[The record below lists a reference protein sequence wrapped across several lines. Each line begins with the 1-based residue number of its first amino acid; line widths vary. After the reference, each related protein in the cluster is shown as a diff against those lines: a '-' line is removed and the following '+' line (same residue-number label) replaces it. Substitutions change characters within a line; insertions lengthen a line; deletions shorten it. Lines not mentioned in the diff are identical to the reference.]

1 MGWFTDA
8 KIWVQSVLAHETT
21 AAIGNSIY
29 DTAVYSFEQIGT
41 IPKVARSL
49 FFHPSTNKVG
59 KHLLH
64 VIVNDITPMVLVN
77 FANSLVQKNG
87 HDYLDNHQDNQV
99 LSANTTI
106 QAGLYLLN
114 SAAFIYSFR
123 KQTEFIVHM
132 SVVTIETPHIANSI
146 KASTPV
152 ICNNTCSP
160 IEGSI
165 RDLAAYVATDIA
177 ISCIRYAPGVG
188 GPVASLLG
196 VLHKG
201 RYIASTGALSKLCND
216 HQIIFLKTYPE
227 LAWSLGLSHVSMS
240 ALINYLIKNSTG
252 IPSVFYASAIDPIM
266 LIMLMIV
273 AAHMDVPAAPRSSTR
288 RSIDPVA
295 LYQYLVGLGVDTV
308 LIGLKN
314 QIPKMLRGR
323 RPGNI
328 ADVIRQVPWEYID
341 RTRVQI
347 QRNPITQ
354 ILLPKVLHDLES
366 FVNDPITLSNWRVV
380 NESIIHAMKMIES
393 LKTSYAIRISST
405 APGVSSSLVEV
416 ATGLPKF
423 VTKLILQLLTDR
435 QVHEF
440 IRLCRIK
447 IEMLGREA
455 DENLVASYEMIDQR
469 DTTPPEDPPLEQ
481 ISAVDIRRRLSQHIP
496 SLPAANALNAE
507 RASAV
512 TLIVPPAANPNAFF
526 ASRLPAL
533 TSDADPS
540 EDVDW
545 TLIDSPKTLASNS
558 LLR

>member
-21 AAIGNSIY
+21 AAIGNSLY
-29 DTAVYSFEQIGT
+29 DTAVFSFEQIGT

-49 FFHPSTNKVG
+49 IFHPSTNKVG

-64 VIVNDITPMVLVN
+64 IIVNDITPMVLVN
-77 FANSLVQKNG
+77 FANSLVQKHG
-87 HDYLDNHQDNQV
+87 HDYLDKHQDSQV
-99 LSANTTI
+99 LSANSAI
-106 QAGLYLLN
+106 HAGLYLLN

-132 SVVTIETPHIANSI
+132 LIVTIEAPHMANSI
-146 KASTPV
+146 KASTTV

-188 GPVASLLG
+188 DPVASLLG
-196 VLHKG
+196 ILHKG
-201 RYIASTGALSKLCND
+201 RYIASTGALSQLCND
-216 HQIIFLKTYPE
+216 HQITFLKTYPE

-240 ALINYLIKNSTG
+240 ALISYLIKNSTG
-252 IPSVFYASAIDPIM
+252 IPSIFCASAIDPLM

-295 LYQYLVGLGVDTV
+295 LYQYVIGLGVDTV

-328 ADVIRQVPWEYID
+328 ADFIRQVPWESMD

-354 ILLPKVLHDLES
+354 IILPKVLHDLES
-366 FVNDPITLSNWRVV
+366 FVNDPITRSNWPVV
-380 NESIIHAMKMIES
+380 KGSLIHAMKMIES

-405 APGVSSSLVEV
+405 APGMSSSLVEV

-423 VTKLILQLLTDR
+423 VTKLILQLLTDG

-440 IRLCRIK
+440 IRLCRIQ

-455 DENLVASYEMIDQR
+455 DEILVASFQMVDQR
-469 DTTPPEDPPLEQ
+469 DTTPQEDPPIEP
-481 ISAVDIRRRLSQHIP
+481 ISEAGRRRLLQELTSV
-496 SLPAANALNAE
+496 PAVNTVNTE
-507 RASAV
+507 RTAPVPLSAR
-512 TLIVPPAANPNAFF
+512 IAANPHVFF
-526 ASRLPAL
+526 AGRRLAVNA
-533 TSDADPS
+533 DADPDD
-540 EDVDW
+540 EVEW
-545 TLIDSPKTLASNS
+545 TLVESPKSLASNS
-558 LLR
+558 ILR